1 MTSCIAKSKHS
12 NIPDQFERIRPWD
25 DEAADCRCLLTKIRW
40 NFDEYLFQ
48 ADEDP
53 GIPQQIARARPGRRA
68 EFVAGR
74 RCAGQAVRL
83 LMGGDGC
90 GIIGGFPVPNW
101 PKGIVGA
108 ISHSQNFAVALV
120 GRSHRYIGAGID
132 IEKVLTASE
141 ARDIFL
147 LVLSESERKRL
158 ETQIT
163 AFTISLAFSLKESLF
178 KSLPADVQADFGFDA
193 CELTTWGRSGDAILR
208 VTRDLG
214 SHWRAG
220 TEFAAQFLRRER
232 LLLTRI
238 LLER

>member
-1 MTSCIAKSKHS
+1 MYREHETSKYSS
-12 NIPDQFERIRPWD
+12 LFEKIHPWD
-25 DEAADCRCLLTKIRW
+25 DDEAECRCLFTKFRW
-40 NFDEYLFQ
+40 NSDEELFQ
-48 ADEDP
+48 ADGDM
-53 GIPQQIARARPGRRA
+53 GIPQQIARARPSRRA
-68 EFVAGR
+68 EFIAGR

-101 PKGIVGA
+101 PEGLVGA
-108 ISHSQNFAVALV
+108 ISHSQNCAVALV
-120 GRSHRYIGAGID
+120 GRSHRYIGAGVD

-141 ARDIFL
+141 ARDISW
-147 LVLSESERKRL
+147 LVLSESERRRL
-158 ETQIT
+158 ETQI
-163 AFTISLAFSLKESLF
+163 AVFTISLAFSLKESLF
-178 KSLPADVQADFGFDA
+178 KSLPADAQADFGFDA
-193 CELTTWGRSGDAILR
+193 CDLVTWGRSGDAMLR

-220 TEFAAQFLRRER
+220 TEFAAQFLQRER